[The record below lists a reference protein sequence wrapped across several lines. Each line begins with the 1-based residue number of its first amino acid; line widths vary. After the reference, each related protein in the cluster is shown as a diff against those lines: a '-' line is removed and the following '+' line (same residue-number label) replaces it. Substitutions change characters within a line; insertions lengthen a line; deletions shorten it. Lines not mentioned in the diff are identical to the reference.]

1 MEKLKNYIIS
11 EVSKAFKENMNALN
25 DTKNEQQHKIV
36 EELREHKV
44 RTLKGVKAFERALTV

>member
-1 MEKLKNYIIS
+1 MQKQIENN
-11 EVSKAFKENMNALN
+11 VSCAFKENI
-25 DTKNEQQHKIV
+25 DFVYDRKNEQQHEIV